1 VNLKCPN
8 PSLSAIDSK
17 AHPGHN
23 QFLRLS
29 VSSPELGPGT
39 MPKHEAQQKLADQ
52 TSALRTSREGKV
64 WVGFFHLYVTDPL
77 WLAGQSS

>member
-1 VNLKCPN
+1 
-8 PSLSAIDSK
+8 
-17 AHPGHN
+17 
-23 QFLRLS
+23 
-29 VSSPELGPGT
+29 

-77 WLAGQSS
+77 RLAGQSS